1 MAVDYLTDI
10 VSNQAFK
17 PWELGDNLPR
27 LKLELAQVSPSAQ
40 ALELLHLASFRLE
53 LFQYH
58 NFQIKDNE
66 EEGCYVT
73 CILNFER
80 ICSNRNI

>member
-27 LKLELAQVSPSAQ
+27 LKLERAQITPSAQ
-40 ALELLHLASFRLE
+40 ALELLHLASFR
-53 LFQYH
+53 
-58 NFQIKDNE
+58 
-66 EEGCYVT
+66 
-73 CILNFER
+73 
-80 ICSNRNI
+80 